1 VVGRPVKPARSR
13 FCRCETPV
21 RATDRDGIA
30 YCETCEELLPDSR
43 DELPAAVAR
52 GVAKMSRQLERPRAE
67 PEHRSPD
74 PGASELV
81 DEIVERTA
89 KLVLERIGRPADDD
103 GWLRGAQAIADYI
116 GSPRSRVYA
125 LANCTPPRIPVEHD
139 GSALV
144 AKRSVLDGWVANGGG
159 KRP

>member
-1 VVGRPVKPARSR
+1 MGQPR
-13 FCRCETPV
+13 
-21 RATDRDGIA
+21 GI
-30 YCETCEELLPDSR
+30 
-43 DELPAAVAR
+43 
-52 GVAKMSRQLERPRAE
+52 
-67 PEHRSPD
+67 
-74 PGASELV
+74 PGNNS
-81 DEIVERTA
+81 
-89 KLVLERIGRPADDD
+89 GDD